1 MEERL
6 KKQMEFL
13 LEVDKENLLAGRLI
27 YQTEFERKMTQNTH
41 GI

>member
-13 LEVDKENLLAGRLI
+13 LEVDKEKLLVGRLI
-27 YQTEFERKMTQNTH
+27 YQMEFGRKMTQNMR

>member
-13 LEVDKENLLAGRLI
+13 LEVEQDYLDSKI
-27 YQTEFERKMTQNTH
+27 FQVKT
-41 GI
+41 